1 MWRERVV
8 PIRNLLF
15 GSGSK
20 SPEQLL
26 MLSDLSL
33 LLLVRISGLASA
45 VRISSNVA
53 QKLEFEQPAL
63 PMSMTSGRTG
73 LA

>member
-1 MWRERVV
+1 LWLPQLETARTYWRERVV

-53 QKLEFEQPAL
+53 EV
-63 PMSMTSGRTG
+63 GI
-73 LA
+73 